1 MLNYIGTMPWN
12 ALQGGDIVT
21 DAQERQERTR
31 QVIRKLQ
38 RAGRND
44 MECLAGWEIELLL
57 EYIKKLERNDKK

>member
-1 MLNYIGTMPWN
+1 MPWN

-38 RAGRND
+38 RAWRND

-57 EYIKKLERNDKK
+57 EYIKKLERNDRK